1 MLANKRDPVLPVGHG
16 LGGVSEGRDLER
28 FWCEVFKWFCYIY
41 PAGDQHI
48 LFRLSNRL
56 AGCHSHWIYFFFFVV
71 SQVGVIYVG
80 RFFICGFKKQGTCEC
95 LNGINGVNRM
105 QIIFSQGQGPKSCV
119 SQDNQLELSQWRL
132 TYPRPVGGALLH
144 HGTSTWS
151 TTVSGHT
158 HVWCWSHD
166 VMGEYWLKTPS
177 TCFTGEVRSFYPLF
191 MAMND
196 MVMVSF

>member
-28 FWCEVFKWFCYIY
+28 FWCEVFKWLCHIY

-105 QIIFSQGQGPKSCV
+105 QIIFSLAKVKVQSRVFHRIISWSFHNGGWLIPDLLAEPFYITILLLYQ
-119 SQDNQLELSQWRL
+119 QL
-132 TYPRPVGGALLH
+132 
-144 HGTSTWS
+144 
-151 TTVSGHT
+151 
-158 HVWCWSHD
+158 
-166 VMGEYWLKTPS
+166 
-177 TCFTGEVRSFYPLF
+177 
-191 MAMND
+191 
-196 MVMVSF
+196 